1 MVYVLCAFCPGS
13 FSCQTPAWTML
24 LKWSLKCDE
33 ELQRLLTC
41 RKQQSCCRCS
51 VLLLYTDEVSKT
63 GQTNLK
69 PLFPQTVFNVVHV
82 HVFTLLLLRQSRE
95 WMIKKKWESRSV
107 SSKLCRLTLVF
118 SQNCGGVRKDFLLLY
133 PIKQL
138 VLFRFCVGVYCKS
151 VQKVSAAGKLLRC
164 CDMKCLHEKEML
176 QHVPWKR
183 WGDDLTRLV
192 VLIYSF
198 AVEFLSLSLRLLT
211 GWFWYLTALCLF

>member
-1 MVYVLCAFCPGS
+1 MRNYRDCWPAGSNRVVAVAQCCFCIQTRSVKPDKQTWNHFFRRLCLCVY
-13 FSCQTPAWTML
+13 
-24 LKWSLKCDE
+24 
-33 ELQRLLTC
+33 
-41 RKQQSCCRCS
+41 
-51 VLLLYTDEVSKT
+51 
-63 GQTNLK
+63 
-69 PLFPQTVFNVVHV
+69 V

-118 SQNCGGVRKDFLLLY
+118 SQNCSGVRKDFLFLY

-138 VLFRFCVGVYCKS
+138 VLFRFCVGVYCQS

-176 QHVPWKR
+176 QHVSWKR

-211 GWFWYLTALCLF
+211 GWFWYLTALWLFHVKLCFLFVQNKVDF